1 MMRSSSEKE
10 DHPQKDDQAN
20 KSQPPKLR
28 QEKGGSSEAD
38 QQQDYGGCGIGIGIV
53 IHTPVG
59 TFRSRLLWLGP
70 PRIPKIY
77 KASALQEG
85 DNVLRFASL
94 SLYTANAARS
104 EGSWFLPQSAEST
117 QVKVLVASDLD
128 LLEQNPSIRDDAVP
142 VLVLERERHAWF
154 YLDDL
159 RHVIPPN
166 FVRAC
171 NCSKVLTIPATERC
185 AA

>member
-1 MMRSSSEKE
+1 MTFSSSENE
-10 DHPQKDDQAN
+10 DHSQNDDQAN
-20 KSQPPKLR
+20 RSQPPKLR

-38 QQQDYGGCGIGIGIV
+38 QQQDYGGCRVGIV
-53 IHTPVG
+53 IHAPVG
-59 TFRSRLLWLGP
+59 TFRSFLLWMGA

-77 KASALQEG
+77 KPSALQEG

-94 SLYTANAARS
+94 SLYAANAARS

-142 VLVLERERHAWF
+142 VLVLEREGHAWF
-154 YLDDL
+154 YFDDL
-159 RHVIPPN
+159 RHVIPPS
-166 FVRAC
+166 FVCAR